1 MQESLAFQRL
11 RSKEAFLKVVNLVF
25 FLLMTVNLVVFYIL
39 VSTLERDL
47 REFIKAKIGKGW
59 DKRIEIEVPSVFKRW
74 QDKRK
79 KDENWGI
86 DIEDDLL
93 NYADLEDYIEMIK
106 KFNRIFVDT
115 DRQLSNVITY
125 LEIWYKYGR
134 NPLMHSRTV
143 TRQKYETTKSAID
156 FLRKWMTG

>member
-1 MQESLAFQRL
+1 MKSKSLAFL
-11 RSKEAFLKVVNLVF
+11 NDGKIKE
-25 FLLMTVNLVVFYIL
+25 
-39 VSTLERDL
+39 
-47 REFIKAKIGKGW
+47 
-59 DKRIEIEVPSVFKRW
+59 
-74 QDKRK
+74 K
-79 KDENWGI
+79 KMKNMLGI

-115 DRQLSNVITY
+115 DRQLSNAITY